1 VNKGGTTVKL
11 NRPLIRAIFIFILR
25 KKDEK
30 MNLFD
35 DLKWRGLT
43 YAMTDPS
50 IEQVLNNEK
59 VTFYLGADPTAD
71 SLHVGHLLAYLVA
84 KRLMIAGHKPILVI
98 GGGTGLIGDPSF
110 KNAERQLLT
119 IETSLSNAA
128 GITRQVQKLL
138 PNANVVNNYD
148 WLSSLNAIEFLRD
161 IGKNFNVSY
170 MMSKDSV
177 KSRIENGI
185 SFTEFSYQIIQAW
198 DFEHLYD
205 KYHCTMQI
213 GGQDQWGNITS
224 GLELIR
230 KVHGADA
237 KAYGFT
243 FPLVTKADGTKFG
256 KSESGAV
263 WLDPEKTSPYDFYQY
278 WINTADEDVV
288 TRLKQF
294 TFLSKE
300 DILSIDNELLV
311 HPELRN
317 AQKIL
322 ARELTELVHGKKA
335 LDEAEHITHAL
346 FSGSIETLTVEEI
359 EMGFKDLLGL
369 VVDNDQPIID
379 LLINTHL
386 VQSKREARELLQSG
400 AISVNG
406 IKIADMN
413 ELIKKDNAIG
423 GQYSVI
429 RKGKKK
435 YVLVKHL

>member
-1 VNKGGTTVKL
+1 
-11 NRPLIRAIFIFILR
+11 
-25 KKDEK
+25 
-30 MNLFD
+30 MNLFE

-50 IEQVLNNEK
+50 IEQVLNNEQ

-84 KRLMIAGHKPILVI
+84 KRLMMAGHKPILVI

-128 GITRQVQKLL
+128 GITKQVKKLL
-138 PNANVVNNYD
+138 PNATVVNNYD

-198 DFEHLYD
+198 DFEHLF
-205 KYHCTMQI
+205 HTHNCVMQI

-230 KVHGADA
+230 KVHGAEA

-263 WLDPEKTSPYDFYQY
+263 WLDPVKTSPYEFYQY

-288 TRLKQF
+288 MRLKQF
-294 TFLSKE
+294 TFLTKE
-300 DILSIDNELLV
+300 EIESLETDLAQ
-311 HPELRN
+311 HPEQRN
-317 AQKIL
+317 AQKTL

-335 LDEAEHITHAL
+335 LDEAEHITQAL
-346 FSGSIETLTVEEI
+346 FSGSVESLTADEI
-359 EMGFKDLLGL
+359 EMGFKDLLGFTTET
-369 VVDNDQPIID
+369 DQPIIE
-379 LLINTHL
+379 LLVSTQL

-406 IKIADMN
+406 NKISDMN
-413 ELIKKDNAIG
+413 SLVRKEDAIEK
-423 GQYSVI
+423 QYSVI